1 MRILPAI
8 VVALG
13 LAFGASAVRAQGAAA
28 FLSAYEDL
36 PLAPGLTELAGAG
49 LSFDTPQGRIVEA
62 SARSAAKAADI
73 LAFYAETLPQ
83 LGWAKAG
90 DARYRRDAE
99 MLTIEARPEGRQ
111 TVVHFTISPE

>member
-13 LAFGASAVRAQGAAA
+13 LAFAATGAGAQGAA

-36 PLAPGLTELAGAG
+36 PLAPGLTEVAGAG

-62 SARSAAKAADI
+62 MARSGAKAADI
-73 LAFYAETLPQ
+73 LSFYAETLPQ
-83 LGWAKAG
+83 LGWSKAG

-99 MLTIEARPEGRQ
+99 VLTIEARPDGRQ
-111 TVVHFTISPE
+111 TLVHFTISPE

>member
-13 LAFGASAVRAQGAAA
+13 LAFGASVADAQGTG

-62 SARSAAKAADI
+62 SARSTAKAADI
-73 LAFYAETLPQ
+73 LTFYAETLPQ
-83 LGWAKAG
+83 LGWSKAG
-90 DARYRRDAE
+90 ESRYRRDAE
-99 MLTIEARPEGRQ
+99 MLTIEARPDGRQ